1 MLYTLSEIQTILQ
14 NGFEY
19 TLPDTIQKMLDRIE
33 NEINNSAIKKM
44 YATTPTSSNNTY
56 LPKENRPS
64 SSSNRLNKEKEK
76 ELSWENIRSF
86 KITKLEKKE
95 GTDKIMNDIR
105 ICLNK
110 MSNKNYDTQKTS
122 IFELLSSI
130 DDNTNDLEKVAITI
144 FDIASTNKFYSEMY
158 AKIYKDLIDTY
169 PIFEKLLTDF
179 LLQFLSTVSDLKYVD
194 PNIDYDAFC
203 NYNKLNDKKKATAV
217 FIIHMMKQ
225 SVVLPRDILDIIQH
239 LIIKMEL
246 CMNTESQL
254 NELEEMT
261 ELVNLFV
268 LEGYT
273 FLSAI
278 SSETLLWQQILLK
291 IREFSQ
297 LKVKEKK
304 SLSSRVIFKYMDLCS
319 FIDKK

>member
-1 MLYTLSEIQTILQ
+1 
-14 NGFEY
+14 
-19 TLPDTIQKMLDRIE
+19 
-33 NEINNSAIKKM
+33 
-44 YATTPTSSNNTY
+44 
-56 LPKENRPS
+56 
-64 SSSNRLNKEKEK
+64 
-76 ELSWENIRSF
+76 
-86 KITKLEKKE
+86 
-95 GTDKIMNDIR
+95 
-105 ICLNK
+105 
-110 MSNKNYDTQKTS
+110 
-122 IFELLSSI
+122 
-130 DDNTNDLEKVAITI
+130 
-144 FDIASTNKFYSEMY
+144 
-158 AKIYKDLIDTY
+158 
-169 PIFEKLLTDF
+169 
-179 LLQFLSTVSDLKYVD
+179 
-194 PNIDYDAFC
+194 
-203 NYNKLNDKKKATAV
+203 
-217 FIIHMMKQ
+217 MKQ